1 MKKIYLVLLGLFF
14 LNNVMANKTQQ
25 IFTEVEESA
34 VKSIP
39 QIKATTYKTM
49 KVDLSM
55 AKNYLQSIPKEFTAA
70 SVQNTYLLQLPM
82 PDGTWADFDLEES
95 PMMEAGL
102 AAQFPT
108 FKTYTGK
115 GITDPSAYLK
125 LSITDKGLHAMILS
139 AKGTIYIDPY
149 NNQTTNLVMVYDKK
163 DFDRNGKVMNCLVG
177 DASTNSLELEGV
189 FKNEN
194 TPTPEM
200 MFGDCQRRDFRLAMA
215 ATGEYT
221 TFHGGTV
228 PLALAAIVV
237 SVNRINGV
245 YEKEFGVHFNLVA
258 NNSLIIYTNGATD
271 PYTNNSGSTMLN
283 ENQSN
288 LTTVIGTANYD
299 VGHVFSTGGGGIAQL
314 NSPCSS
320 TGKARGVTGSGA
332 PVGDP
337 FDIDYVA
344 HEMGH
349 QFGGNHTQNNNC
361 NRALAVE
368 TGSGVTIMGYA
379 GICAPDVAAHSID
392 NFHSS
397 NLIEITNF
405 LASANAGCRTL
416 VSVPNNSPVISSST
430 GNHTIPKSTPFA
442 LTCTASD
449 ADGDVMTYN
458 WDQFDNQVSTQSP
471 LSTNTGGPNFR
482 CFSSTLSPTW
492 YFPTISSIST
502 NTNDPWQVLPSVART
517 MNFRLTV
524 RDNHSGNG
532 CTASATSTI
541 TFDGTAGPFVVSS
554 PSTTGISYPALSTQT
569 ITWSVAGTNV
579 APVNC
584 SNVDI
589 LLSTDGGLTYP
600 TTILSNTP
608 NDGSESVLIPNSQ
621 STTARI
627 MVKANGNVFFD
638 ISNNNFAITAPV
650 IFTITAGANAN
661 GSISPSGA
669 VSVASG
675 ANQTFTISPNPCFQI
690 ASVLVDGVNNPAAV
704 SSGTFTFTNVTAAH
718 TIQASF
724 SPITYSITATASSN
738 GSISPSGINSV
749 NCGSNQ
755 TYTITPNFGFSVFD
769 VMVDGISIGAVTS
782 HTFTNVTAPHTIS
795 ATFVAQVLNFTI
807 TASAGANGSISPS
820 GAVNVTGGSSQTFII
835 TPNSCYAILDV
846 IVDGISQGPFPSY
859 TFTNVNAPHTITAT
873 FVQLTYT
880 ILANAGP
887 DGSISPA
894 LNTTVNCGANQTYTI
909 TPNLGFNVLDVL
921 VDGISIG
928 AVTSHTFTNVTA
940 AHTIS
945 ATFVA
950 QTVNHTITATAGAN
964 GNISPSGVVN
974 VTGGAN
980 QTFLIT
986 PNSCY
991 TILDVSVDGI
1001 SQGPLTSYTFTNVNI
1016 SHTIDVTFINL
1027 TYTILASA
1035 GANGSVSP
1043 AGSTTVNCGTNQSYS
1058 ISANGGYFIQDV
1070 LVDGISQGAVSSY
1083 TFTNVTTNHTI
1094 SASFAQNTVGT
1105 TTLTV
1110 ASCNSTVATMND
1122 QVFIYPVAGATNYRY
1137 KVENSTLGFNSV
1149 YTRNSSLTDFRLK
1162 WAPGVQFATTYSIS
1176 VAALVGG
1183 IWGTY
1188 GAACPV
1194 TVGPFPSTQ
1203 LSNCATVLPAMSTA
1217 FTCVPVS
1224 GASNYQYRFT
1234 NTSLSYSYEAYRNNS
1249 STDYRLTW
1257 LPSNFAAQYST
1268 TYNVEVRALVGGIW
1282 GTYGNV
1288 CTITTPS
1295 APITSLQPAFCSNY
1309 ALPTFSS
1316 AVNCVAIAGAS
1327 NYRYKITGP
1336 ASYSKVFTRNSS
1348 LTDWRFSWT
1357 LLCCGQQNMLAN
1369 STYTV
1374 EVAYFAGG
1382 TWSAY
1387 GPACTI
1393 VTPGTVP
1400 RYAFKENEEVT
1411 LDEPVQEFTLS
1422 VFPNPSTLDQEVSIE
1437 ISGFEDIGAN
1447 VEFAIFDLM
1456 GKKVY
1461 ANSGQLA
1468 DKNNFTIKPE
1478 YTFTKGIY
1486 LAEARMGATVKRV
1499 KFIVE

>member
-39 QIKATTYKTM
+39 QIKASKYKTM

-70 SVQNTYLLQLPM
+70 SIQNIHLLQLPM
-82 PDGTWADFDLEES
+82 PDGTWADFDMEES

-245 YEKEFGVHFNLVA
+245 YEKEFGVHLNLVA

-288 LTTVIGTANYD
+288 LTTVIGSANYD

-314 NSPCSS
+314 NSPCSA

-416 VSVPNNSPVISSST
+416 VSVPNNSPAISSSS
-430 GNHTIPKSTPFA
+430 GNNTIPKSTPFA

-458 WDQFDNQVSTQSP
+458 WEQFDNQVSTQPP
-471 LSTNTGGPNFR
+471 LATSTGGPNFR

-502 NTNDPWQVLPSVART
+502 NTSDSWQVLPSVART

-541 TFDGTAGPFVVSS
+541 TVDGTAGPFVVSS
-554 PSTTGISYPALSTQT
+554 PSNTGISYPALSTQT

-600 TTILSNTP
+600 TTLLSNTP
-608 NDGSESVLIPNSQ
+608 NDGSESVTIPNSQ
-621 STTARI
+621 STTARV

-638 ISNNNFAITAPV
+638 ISNNNFTITAPV

-724 SPITYSITATASSN
+724 SPITYAISASASSN
-738 GSISPSGINSV
+738 GSISPSGTSNV

-755 TYTITPNFGFSVFD
+755 TYTITPTLGFNVLD
-769 VMVDGISIGAVTS
+769 VLVDGISIGAVTS

-820 GAVNVTGGSSQTFII
+820 GAVNVTGG
-835 TPNSCYAILDV
+835 
-846 IVDGISQGPFPSY
+846 
-859 TFTNVNAPHTITAT
+859 
-873 FVQLTYT
+873 
-880 ILANAGP
+880 
-887 DGSISPA
+887 
-894 LNTTVNCGANQTYTI
+894 
-909 TPNLGFNVLDVL
+909 
-921 VDGISIG
+921 
-928 AVTSHTFTNVTA
+928 
-940 AHTIS
+940 
-945 ATFVA
+945 
-950 QTVNHTITATAGAN
+950 
-964 GNISPSGVVN
+964 
-974 VTGGAN
+974 AN

-991 TILDVSVDGI
+991 AILDVSVDGI
-1001 SQGPLTSYTFTNVNI
+1001 SQGPLSSYTFTNVTA
-1016 SHTIDVTFINL
+1016 SHTISATFTQL
-1027 TYTILASA
+1027 TYTILAIA
-1035 GANGSVSP
+1035 GANGSISP
-1043 AGSTTVNCGTNQSYS
+1043 AGSSTVNCGANQSYS

-1070 LVDGISQGAVSSY
+1070 LVDGISQGVLSSY
-1083 TFTNVTTNHTI
+1083 NFTNVTSNHTI

-1137 KVENSTLGFNSV
+1137 KVENIALGFNSV

-1176 VAALVGG
+1176 VAAFVGG
-1183 IWGTY
+1183 IWGPY

-1203 LSNCATVLPAMSTA
+1203 LSDCATVLPAMSTA

-1234 NTSLSYSYEAYRNNS
+1234 NSALSYSYEAYRNNS

-1257 LPSNFAAQYST
+1257 LPASFAAQYST

-1295 APITSLQPAFCSNY
+1295 APLTSLQPAFCSNY

-1374 EVAYFAGG
+1374 EVAYYAGG

-1411 LDEPVQEFTLS
+1411 LDAPVQEFTLS

-1461 ANSGQLA
+1461 ANSGQFA
-1468 DKNNFTIKPE
+1468 DKNNFVVKPE

-1486 LAEARMGATVKRV
+1486 LAEARMGANVKRV
-1499 KFIVE
+1499 KFVVE

>member
-1 MKKIYLVLLGLFF
+1 MKKIYLVVLGFFF
-14 LNNVMANKTQQ
+14 LNNVLAAKTQQ

-34 VKSIP
+34 VKSTP
-39 QIKATTYKTM
+39 QIKATKYKTM
-49 KVDLSM
+49 KVDLTM

-70 SVQNTYLLQLPM
+70 SIQNTHLLQLPM
-82 PDGTWADFDLEES
+82 PDGTWADFDIEES

-102 AAQFPT
+102 AAQFPD
-108 FKTYTGK
+108 FKTYSGK

-125 LSITDKGLHAMILS
+125 LSITEKGLHAMILS
-139 AKGTIYIDPY
+139 ANGTIFIDPY

-177 DASTNSLELEGV
+177 DASTNSLELDGV

-194 TPTPEM
+194 APTPEM

-221 TFHGGTV
+221 AFHGGTV

-245 YEKEFGVHFNLVA
+245 YEKEFGVHLNLVA
-258 NNSLIIYTNGATD
+258 NNSLIIYTNSATD

-288 LTTVIGTANYD
+288 LTTVIGSANYD

-314 NSPCSS
+314 NSPCSAS
-320 TGKARGVTGSGA
+320 GKARGVTGSSA
-332 PVGDP
+332 PVADP

-458 WDQFDNQVSTQSP
+458 WEQFDNQVSTQSP
-471 LSTNTGGPNFR
+471 LATNTGGPNFR

-554 PSTTGISYPALSTQT
+554 PSNTGISYPALSTQT
-569 ITWSVAGTNV
+569 ISWSVAGTNV

-608 NDGSESVLIPNSQ
+608 NDGSENVVIPNSQ

-650 IFTITAGANAN
+650 IFTITAGANVN

-675 ANQTFTISPNPCFQI
+675 ANQTFNISPNPCFQI
-690 ASVLVDGVNNPAAV
+690 ATVLVDGVNNPAAV

-724 SPITYSITATASSN
+724 SPITYAITATAASN
-738 GSISPSGINSV
+738 GSISPSGITTV

-755 TYTITPNFGFSVFD
+755 SYTITPSNGFNVLD
-769 VMVDGISIGAVTS
+769 VLVDGVSIGAATT

-795 ATFVAQVLNFTI
+795 ATFVAQVVNFTI

-820 GAVNVTGGSSQTFII
+820 GVVNVTGGSNQTFSI
-835 TPNSCYAILDV
+835 TPNTCYAILDV
-846 IVDGISQGPFPSY
+846 
-859 TFTNVNAPHTITAT
+859 
-873 FVQLTYT
+873 
-880 ILANAGP
+880 
-887 DGSISPA
+887 
-894 LNTTVNCGANQTYTI
+894 
-909 TPNLGFNVLDVL
+909 L
-921 VDGISIG
+921 VDG
-928 AVTSHTFTNVTA
+928 V
-940 AHTIS
+940 
-945 ATFVA
+945 
-950 QTVNHTITATAGAN
+950 
-964 GNISPSGVVN
+964 
-974 VTGGAN
+974 
-980 QTFLIT
+980 
-986 PNSCY
+986 
-991 TILDVSVDGI
+991 
-1001 SQGPLTSYTFTNVNI
+1001 SQGPLTSYTFTNVNAA
-1016 SHTIDVTFINL
+1016 HTIAASFVQL
-1027 TYTILASA
+1027 TSTIIASA
-1035 GANGSVSP
+1035 SANGSISP
-1043 AGSTTVNCGTNQSYS
+1043 AGTTTVNCGTNQSYS
-1058 ISANGGYFIQDV
+1058 ISANSGYFIQDV
-1070 LVDGISQGAVSSY
+1070 TVDGISQGAVSTY

-1094 SASFAQNTVGT
+1094 NASFAQNTVGT

-1183 IWGTY
+1183 IWGPY
-1188 GAACPV
+1188 GATCPV

-1234 NTSLSYSYEAYRNNS
+1234 NASLSYSYEAYRNNS

-1295 APITSLQPAFCSNY
+1295 APLTSLQPAFCSNF

-1374 EVAYFAGG
+1374 EVAYYAGG
-1382 TWSAY
+1382 AWSAY

-1411 LDEPVQEFTLS
+1411 LEEPVQEFTLA

-1437 ISGFEDIGAN
+1437 ISGFEEIGAT

-1461 ANSGQLA
+1461 AKSSQLT
-1468 DKNNFTIKPE
+1468 DKNNFTVKPQ

-1486 LAEARMGATVKRV
+1486 LAEVRMGATVKRV